1 MSEATRTKIIG
12 GIVLVVAGWGIYKVL
27 QLTGEPVKKNLDGVE
42 APKKNLSGV
51 SVWTGSKNRYRPE
64 KMRVEHSEGY
74 YLVQT
79 FSETQNKW
87 ITQKEYKSKVNAI
100 DDAKNWYKKK

>member
-12 GIVLVVAGWGIYKVL
+12 GLVLVVAGWGIYKVL
-27 QLTGEPVKKNLDGVE
+27 QLAGEPVKKNLDG
-42 APKKNLSGV
+42 
-51 SVWTGSKNRYRPE
+51 VWTGSKNRYRPE